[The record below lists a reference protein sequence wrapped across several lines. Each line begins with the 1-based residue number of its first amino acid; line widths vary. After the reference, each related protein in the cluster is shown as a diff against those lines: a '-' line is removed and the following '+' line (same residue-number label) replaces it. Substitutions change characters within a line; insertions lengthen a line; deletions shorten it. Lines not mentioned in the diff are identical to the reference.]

1 MRAFVAAVML
11 LSLAGCGTMGADTQQ
26 PARKPVA
33 GKVALPPA
41 PPPPPFTDDR
51 RVCTADVKL
60 CPDGS
65 AVSRNA
71 DNGCAFNACP
81 GETKQ

>member
-1 MRAFVAAVML
+1 MKAFVAAVML
-11 LSLAGCGTMGADTQQ
+11 LSLAGCGTMGTDTQQ
-26 PARKPVA
+26 PARKPVS

>member
-1 MRAFVAAVML
+1 MKAFVAAVLL
-11 LSLAGCGTMGADTQQ
+11 LSLAGCGSVGADTQK
-26 PARKPVA
+26 PARSPA
-33 GKVALPPA
+33 SGKVALPPA

-51 RVCTADVKL
+51 RVCPADIKL
-60 CPDGS
+60 CSDGS